1 MHYSIQHDL
10 ARARLADLDREK
22 DRAVLAAI
30 AREGN
35 ERARFGRLTG
45 LFGRLQRQRA
55 RRPAPA
61 T

>member
-10 ARARLADLDREK
+10 ARDRLADIYKETERARLAT
-22 DRAVLAAI
+22 I
-30 AREGN
+30 AREGDD
-35 ERARFGRLTG
+35 RPGSRRFSG
-45 LFGRLQRQRA
+45 LFSRLHRQRA